1 MERASPVRSSH
12 TSTAGLLAWP
22 HPDGA
27 GPLPARRPNQV
38 PPALDLS
45 SSPVDLP
52 PSVRAARRRRRRRF
66 RSWSSILSPDRLLC
80 SQRRSSGR
88 WCSEARA
95 PRMPTPTKTL
105 CRLADS
111 DAAPLIV
118 PGRSGRRSRGAASSR
133 PRRPPPPPQQP
144 LAIVRCATF
153 GSASCEEWN
162 IDWHS
167 SSILGTHCECTW
179 RVGQPD
185 HFCSGRGI
193 APRKPTS
200 VAEVARHR
208 ELSHTVQSE
217 ADSKTKRQVSTAK
230 SKELSGHDIFAD
242 HEDPK
247 PNRSRRSDY
256 SSSTSLSPVKN
267 ANVSTFSFGE
277 ADTDSAAKTAR
288 KKGTGKKTTDLNGKA
303 LLQREPAPVV
313 KPLNRA
319 KLEETTGS
327 SVVFADGKAPAT
339 GEQAGRRTTR
349 QPPGGDSRISL
360 G

>member
-27 GPLPARRPNQV
+27 GPLPARRPNQPTEEFRKV
-38 PPALDLS
+38 VFGGQGAEEAD
-45 SSPVDLP
+45 
-52 PSVRAARRRRRRRF
+52 ARKNMRCCSF
-66 RSWSSILSPDRLLC
+66 DRSRKKWKEISGSSILKA
-80 SQRRSSGR
+80 
-88 WCSEARA
+88 EASA
-95 PRMPTPTKTL
+95 
-105 CRLADS
+105 
-111 DAAPLIV
+111 AAPTA
-118 PGRSGRRSRGAASSR
+118 SRDRQAS
-133 PRRPPPPPQQP
+133 Q
-144 LAIVRCATF
+144 ITF
-153 GSASCEEWN
+153 AQDGS
-162 IDWHS
+162 
-167 SSILGTHCECTW
+167 
-179 RVGQPD
+179 
-185 HFCSGRGI
+185 I

-200 VAEVARHR
+200 VAEVARQR

-288 KKGTGKKTTDLNGKA
+288 KKGTGNKTTDLGGKA
-303 LLQREPAPVV
+303 LLQREPAAPVV
-313 KPLNRA
+313 KKPLNRA

-339 GEQAGRRTTR
+339 GEQAGRRTR

>member
-27 GPLPARRPNQV
+27 GPLPARRPNQ
-38 PPALDLS
+38 PTEE
-45 SSPVDLP
+45 
-52 PSVRAARRRRRRRF
+52 F
-66 RSWSSILSPDRLLC
+66 RKVVFGGQGAEDADAHKNMKKWKEISGSSILKA
-80 SQRRSSGR
+80 
-88 WCSEARA
+88 EASA
-95 PRMPTPTKTL
+95 
-105 CRLADS
+105 A
-111 DAAPLIV
+111 AAPTA
-118 PGRSGRRSRGAASSR
+118 SRDRQAS
-133 PRRPPPPPQQP
+133 Q
-144 LAIVRCATF
+144 ITF
-153 GSASCEEWN
+153 AQDG
-162 IDWHS
+162 
-167 SSILGTHCECTW
+167 
-179 RVGQPD
+179 
-185 HFCSGRGI
+185 GI

>member
-38 PPALDLS
+38 TPALDLS
-45 SSPVDLP
+45 SSPG
-52 PSVRAARRRRRRRF
+52 
-66 RSWSSILSPDRLLC
+66 RSSSI
-80 SQRRSSGR
+80 
-88 WCSEARA
+88 
-95 PRMPTPTKTL
+95 
-105 CRLADS
+105 
-111 DAAPLIV
+111 
-118 PGRSGRRSRGAASSR
+118 R
-133 PRRPPPPPQQP
+133 PCGTPPPPPPLPILELYLITRSLALQP
-144 LAIVRCATF
+144 TEEFRKVVF
-153 GSASCEEWN
+153 GGQGAEEADARKNMKKWKE
-162 IDWHS
+162 IS
-167 SSILGTHCECTW
+167 GSSILKAEASAAAPTASRDRQASQITFAQDG
-179 RVGQPD
+179 
-185 HFCSGRGI
+185 SI

-200 VAEVARHR
+200 VAEVARQR

-288 KKGTGKKTTDLNGKA
+288 KKGTGNKTTDLGGKA
-303 LLQREPAPVV
+303 LLQREPAAPVV
-313 KPLNRA
+313 KKPLNRA

-339 GEQAGRRTTR
+339 GEQAGRRTR